1 MRVKSWKL
9 RVLAV
14 ALNSKLG
21 TRNSKP
27 MQNKLE
33 IFKKAPDLL
42 DEPEVQELLD
52 YCERLEDE
60 LIDLK
65 FEKEKSKELIMLDM
79 IKEVIKGCNA
89 IEKEQLE
96 HERFGYE
103 APNYQATISNLKS
116 YILEICRINKIYL

>member
-1 MRVKSWKL
+1 MK
-9 RVLAV
+9 
-14 ALNSKLG
+14 
-21 TRNSKP
+21 
-27 MQNKLE
+27 NKLE

-52 YCERLEDE
+52 YCEKLEDE
-60 LIDLK
+60 LVDFK
-65 FEKEKSKELIMLDM
+65 FEKNNNKELILLDM

-103 APNYQATISNLKS
+103 APDYQATVSNLKN
-116 YILEICRINKIYL
+116 YILEICRDNKIWL

>member
-1 MRVKSWKL
+1 MKVESCEL
-9 RVLAV
+9 LQQ
-14 ALNSKLG
+14 LE
-21 TRNSKP
+21 TRNSKLEILK
-27 MQNKLE
+27 MKNKQD
-33 IFKKAPDLL
+33 IFKKAQYLL
-42 DEPEVQELLD
+42 DEPEVQELLE

-60 LIDLK
+60 LVDLK

>member
-1 MRVKSWKL
+1 MK
-9 RVLAV
+9 
-14 ALNSKLG
+14 
-21 TRNSKP
+21 
-27 MQNKLE
+27 NKLE

-42 DEPEVQELLD
+42 DEPEVQVLLD

-60 LIDLK
+60 LVDLK
-65 FEKEKSKELIMLDM
+65 FDKEKSKELIMLDM

-89 IEKEQLE
+89 IEKEQME

>member
-1 MRVKSWKL
+1 MK
-9 RVLAV
+9 
-14 ALNSKLG
+14 
-21 TRNSKP
+21 
-27 MQNKLE
+27 NKLE

-60 LIDLK
+60 LVDLK
-65 FEKEKSKELIMLDM
+65 FDKEKSKELIMLDM

-89 IEKEQLE
+89 IQKEQME